1 MPSDQNQGN
10 YNPEY
15 METAPADNREGN
27 RDFEFEEDPA
37 HPTSPSAPPRPQD
50 RGDPYSRL
58 PQDLPPGE
66 TPSSSSAGSREM
78 LDGSGGPD
86 SSDAEGET
94 MSFVGTEGWLISKA
108 HEIYTTSTD
117 YLDANITNIW
127 EVNLAHFNNEHA
139 PATKF
144 RTQNWKRSKVFRP
157 KTRSMT
163 KSSEAALT
171 NAMFSTTDV
180 VDIQPED
187 EIDPKQI
194 ASAAV
199 NKEILQYRLDR
210 KMPWYQTVI
219 GAFQSTKV
227 YGLTISFQ
235 YWDYH
240 EDTDIVPEIGLDG
253 GMLMDEEGFALGRE
267 QTIVRRDDLRCDLVA
282 PENFRFD
289 PMCDWRDPATT
300 SPYLLYMMPVYAVT
314 ALENM
319 EKIDNKTG
327 QPVWKRHALGDLLAT
342 RRKNYD
348 RTRQAREGRERID
361 PADEQHGNS
370 YTMLWAH
377 MNIVNINGEDMLYW
391 TMGTELLLTDPVPLN
406 QAFPHLQRG
415 ERPFTV
421 GFSTIEAFRN
431 YPAGDVEQAS
441 GLQQEINLVA
451 NQRLDNVK
459 LVLNKRYYVKRGSQV
474 DLDALIRNVSGGGVM
489 MNDPEKDVKTIDTRD
504 VTGSSYQEQ
513 DRLSV
518 ELDELTGTFSQ
529 TSVQSNQNLNE
540 TVGGM
545 EAMQSG
551 AGAVQDYGLRIFFE
565 TWAEPTLRQLVRLI
579 QYYETDQTILA
590 LAQKKAELWQKFGID
605 EVTDELLRQELTVRV
620 NVGMG
625 NTDPQRRVEKLMF
638 AVKNAAGLP
647 KMAERMK
654 SEDIADEIFGTLGY
668 KNAVRFFRNDQE
680 QKAYEQENPPQPP
693 PEIKLQQEELKMHT
707 KDNEARHQREVMKLE
722 MEAQTRFA
730 KLALEKNM
738 KFNEMMQQLGLAQK
752 KDATAAEQAA
762 RKDAMAE
769 RKDATATEIA
779 FRQDRTTRQGKALD
793 NVVHLK
799 EMQLRRDTGAGV

>member
-1 MPSDQNQGN
+1 MPSDQNQTN

-15 METAPADNREGN
+15 QETAPAENRQGRRQYEV
-27 RDFEFEEDPA
+27 EDDPQ
-37 HPTSPSAPPRPQD
+37 HPTSPSAPKQMHD
-50 RGDPYSRL
+50 RSDPFSRM

-78 LDGSGGPD
+78 MNSGEGQEAGD
-86 SSDAEGET
+86 SPSNAEGET
-94 MSFVGTEGWLISKA
+94 SSFQSTDGWLISKA

-117 YLDANITNIW
+117 YLDANITNTW
-127 EVNLAHFNNEHA
+127 ERSLAHFNNEHA
-139 PATKF
+139 PSTKF
-144 RTQNWKRSKVFRP
+144 RTQNFKRSKVFRP
-157 KTRSMT
+157 KTRAMT
-163 KSSEAALT
+163 KAHEAALT
-171 NAMFSTTDV
+171 NAMFSTSDV
-180 VDIQPED
+180 LDVQPED
-187 EIDPKQI
+187 EVDTKQI
-194 ASAAV
+194 ASAKV
-199 NKEILQYRLDR
+199 NKAILQYRLDR
-210 KMPWYQTVI
+210 RMPWYQTVI

-235 YWDYH
+235 HWDYH
-240 EDTDIVPEIGLDG
+240 EDTDVVPAIGVDG
-253 GMLMDEEGFALGRE
+253 SLMQDDEGFALGYE
-267 QTIVRRDDLRCDLVA
+267 QTVVRRDELVCDLIA

-289 PMCDWRDPATT
+289 PMCDWRDPAKT
-300 SPYLLYMMPVYAVT
+300 SPYLLYMMPVYAID

-319 EKIDNKTG
+319 EKVDPKTG
-327 QPVWKRHALGDLLAT
+327 QPIWRKYALGDILAT

-361 PADEQHGNS
+361 PADEQHGNA

-377 MNIVNINGEDMLYW
+377 MNIVNINGEDMLFW
-391 TMGTELLLTDPVPLN
+391 TMGTELLLTDPVKLVD
-406 QAFPHLQRG
+406 AFPHLQPG

-431 YPAGDVEQAS
+431 YPAGDVELSS

-474 DLDALIRNVSGGGVM
+474 DLDALVRNVPGGGVM
-489 MNDPEKDVKTIDTRD
+489 MNDPEADVKTVDTRD
-504 VTGSSYQEQ
+504 VTASSYQEQ
-513 DRLSV
+513 DRLSI

-529 TSVQSNQNLNE
+529 TSVQSNKNLNE

-565 TWAEPTLRQLVRLI
+565 TWAEPTLRQLIQLT
-579 QYYETDQTILA
+579 QYYETDETILA
-590 LAQKKAELWQKFGID
+590 LAGQKAELWQRYGID
-605 EVTDELLRQELTVRV
+605 EMTDDLLRQNLTVRV
-620 NVGMG
+620 NVGVG

-638 AVKNAAGLP
+638 AVKNAAELP
-647 KMAERMK
+647 EMAQRMK
-654 SEDIADEIFGTLGY
+654 ASDIADEIFGTLGY
-668 KNAVRFFRNDQE
+668 KNAIRFFRNDQE
-680 QKAYEQENPPQPP
+680 QEQYVKENPPQPP
-693 PEIKLQQEELKMHT
+693 PEIQLQMEEMKMHT
-707 KDNEARHQREVMKLE
+707 ADNEARHQREVMKLE

-730 KLALEKNM
+730 KLALDKGI
-738 KFNEMMQQLGLAQK
+738 KFDQMMQDLGLAK
-752 KDATAAEQAA
+752 
-762 RKDAMAE
+762 M
-769 RKDATATEIA
+769 
-779 FRQDRTTRQGKALD
+779 QDRTVRQGKALD

>member
-1 MPSDQNQGN
+1 MPSDQNQGD

-15 METAPADNREGN
+15 METAPAENRGKYAEGKRN
-27 RDFEFEEDPA
+27 FEFEEDPA

-50 RGDPYSRL
+50 RSDPYTRL

-78 LDGSGGPD
+78 MNSGESKMAGD
-86 SSDAEGET
+86 NAEGEAA
-94 MSFVGTEGWLISKA
+94 SFSTSDGWLISKA

-127 EVNLAHFNNEHA
+127 ERNLAHFNNEHA
-139 PATKF
+139 PQTKF
-144 RTQNWKRSKVFRP
+144 RTQNFKRSKVFRP
-157 KTRSMT
+157 KTRAMT
-163 KSSEAALT
+163 KAHEAALT
-171 NAMFSTTDV
+171 TAMFSTADV

-187 EIDPKQI
+187 EVDPKQI
-194 ASAAV
+194 ASASV

-210 KMPWYQTVI
+210 KMPWYQTVV

-240 EDTDIVPEIGLDG
+240 EDTDVIPAIGLDG
-253 GMLMDEEGFALGRE
+253 SLLQDEEGFALGYE
-267 QTIVRRDDLRCDLVA
+267 QNVVRKDELVCDLIA

-289 PMCDWRDPATT
+289 PMCDWRDPARS
-300 SPYLLYMMPVYAVT
+300 SPYLLYMMPVYAID

-319 EKIDNKTG
+319 EKVDPKTG
-327 QPVWKRHALGDLLAT
+327 QPVWRKYALGDILAT

-361 PADEQHGNS
+361 PADEQHGS
-370 YTMLWAH
+370 AYTMLWAH

-391 TMGTELLLTDPVPLN
+391 TMGTELLLTDPVKLID
-406 QAFPHLQRG
+406 AFPHLQRG

-431 YPAGDVEQAS
+431 YPAGDVELAGGIQE
-441 GLQQEINLVA
+441 EINIVA

-459 LVLNKRYYVKRGSQV
+459 LVLNKRYYIKRGSQV
-474 DLDALIRNVSGGGVM
+474 DLDALIRNVPGGGVM
-489 MNDPEKDVKTIDTRD
+489 MNDPEKDVQTVDTRD
-504 VTGSSYQEQ
+504 VTASSYQEQ

-518 ELDELTGTFSQ
+518 ELDELVGSFSQ

-540 TVGGM
+540 TVGGI

-579 QYYETDQTILA
+579 QYYETDQVILT
-590 LAQKKAELWQKFGID
+590 LATKKAELWQRFGID
-605 EVTDELLRQELTVRV
+605 KVTDDLLRQELTVRI

-668 KNAVRFFRNDQE
+668 KNAARFFRNDQE
-680 QKAYEQENPPQPP
+680 QEVYSKENPEQPP
-693 PEIKLQQEELKMHT
+693 PEILLQQEELKMHT
-707 KDNEARHQREVMKLE
+707 ADNEARHQREVMKLE

-730 KLALEKNM
+730 KMALDRNI
-738 KFNEMMQQLGLAQK
+738 KFDTMMRQLGLAEK
-752 KDATAAEQAA
+752 KEQNAFTVA
-762 RKDAMAE
+762 RGKD
-769 RKDATATEIA
+769 K
-779 FRQDRTTRQGKALD
+779 TTRQGMALD
-793 NVVHLK
+793 NVVK
-799 EMQLRRDTGAGV
+799 LREARVNRNTGAGA